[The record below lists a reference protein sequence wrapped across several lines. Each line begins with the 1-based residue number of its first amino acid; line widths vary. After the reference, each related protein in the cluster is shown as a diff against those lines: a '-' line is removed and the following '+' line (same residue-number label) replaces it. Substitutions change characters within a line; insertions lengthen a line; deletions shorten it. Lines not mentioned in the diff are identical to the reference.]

1 MSTQTDIQARLDSYP
16 PSIRRVAGAVL
27 SRPQVVL
34 ELTITEL
41 AHACD
46 TSETTVVRFCRTLGF
61 SGFGPFKL
69 QVAAELATESARNE
83 GPALDGTDILATDG
97 LAEVVAKVSAAEV
110 LAIRE
115 TATGLVL
122 DVLKDVIDRIVVA
135 SSIVLHGVGASGLG
149 ADDLAH
155 KLQRIG
161 RGAVFDHDSHN
172 AITLA
177 ALLREGDVAIG
188 FSHSGR
194 TLEAIEFMRAAHSGG
209 ATAIAITN
217 GEGTPIEAYADLVL
231 RTAVRETAFRSGS
244 MASRIAQLTLVDYI
258 FVGVARAQYDVS
270 IEALQ
275 RTHTSVAALRAAR

>member
-1 MSTQTDIQARLDSYP
+1 MSTQTDIQARLDAYP
-16 PSIRRVAGAVL
+16 PSIQRVAGAVL
-27 SRPQVVL
+27 ARPQIVL

-41 AHACD
+41 AHTCH

-61 SGFGPFKL
+61 SGFSPFKL
-69 QVAAELATESARNE
+69 RIAAELATESVRNE

-97 LAEVVAKVSAAEV
+97 LAEIVAKVTAAET
-110 LAIRE
+110 LAMRE
-115 TATGLVL
+115 TAAGLDLEVL
-122 DVLKDVIDRIVVA
+122 REVIDRIA
-135 SSIVLHGVGASGLG
+135 TAGSIVLYGVGASGLG

-161 RGAVFDHDSHN
+161 RSAICDHDTDN

-177 ALLREGDVAIG
+177 ALLRSDGVAIG

-194 TLEAIEFMRAAHSGG
+194 TRATIDFLRVARDGG

-217 GEGTPIEAYADLVL
+217 GKRTPIVSGTDLVL
-231 RTAVRETAFRSGS
+231 HTAVRETALRSGA

-258 FVGVARAQYDVS
+258 FVGVAQASYDDSV
-270 IEALQ
+270 EAL
-275 RTHTSVAALRAAR
+275 RVTREAIGSTRAER